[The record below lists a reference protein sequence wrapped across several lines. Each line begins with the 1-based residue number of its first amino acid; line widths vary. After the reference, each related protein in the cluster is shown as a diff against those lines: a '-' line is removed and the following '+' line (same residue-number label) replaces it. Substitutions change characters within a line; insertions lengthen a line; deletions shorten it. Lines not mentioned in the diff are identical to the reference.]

1 MFNQLEHGAV
11 YRNCDDDSVGQCDND
26 RAVISG
32 PGLTGGLVSSVR
44 SHLPCRSVSVLRR
57 FSQPRSLASWPIFL
71 YSERRFTNFV
81 SKKGKGS
88 PYSTAER
95 IRFRS

>member
-1 MFNQLEHGAV
+1 MAAIKEAGNVFNQLEHGAV
-11 YRNCDDDSVGQCDND
+11 YRNCDDDSVGQCDSN

-57 FSQPRSLASWPIFL
+57 ILQRRSLASWPIF
-71 YSERRFTNFV
+71 FV
-81 SKKGKGS
+81 
-88 PYSTAER
+88 
-95 IRFRS
+95 